1 MIQLQLTVAILAKS
15 SADSKYTLL
24 HHAYTATT
32 VGFGSDYAPTTTASR
47 ILVFPFAV
55 ITIAGLGAQVSALL
69 DFFSARAEARKKRW
83 KAQYEQHQEKIKDD
97 QLPADELIAEMQ
109 YLDKTI
115 REEDRLSRLYD
126 LTASLVVFIIFWVV
140 GAAIFSHLEDWSMGS
155 ALYFCYVFFL

>member
-1 MIQLQLTVAILAKS
+1 
-15 SADSKYTLL
+15 
-24 HHAYTATT
+24 
-32 VGFGSDYAPTTTASR
+32 
-47 ILVFPFAV
+47 
-55 ITIAGLGAQVSALL
+55 VSALL

-115 REEDRLSRLYD
+115 REEDRLSLLYD